1 MLEYSVQKEPPR
13 RGANVLDLIGGRY
26 NLDLQGL
33 ESASV
38 VVPPITEVGVRDM
51 CPSSGSASPK
61 ATVAMRQMTSIVEG
75 ADLRVGRSGV

>member
-1 MLEYSVQKEPPR
+1 M
-13 RGANVLDLIGGRY
+13 NVLDSIGGRY

-33 ESASV
+33 FLSFV
-38 VVPPITEVGVRDM
+38 VVPPTTEVGVRDM